1 MALEDLFEQI
11 KLWPLKRKITFVLV
25 ILISFGLMW
34 GIVAW
39 SDRVEYQVLFSNL
52 GPQDA
57 GNVVGK
63 LKEMKIPFR
72 VEGNVIFVPSTKV
85 YETRLDLAAQGI
97 PQGGGI
103 GFELFD
109 KAQIGVT
116 EFVQRLNYRRALQGE
131 LARTIKDLS
140 EVDEARVHIAI
151 PERTIFADRSDRPT
165 ASVVLKVKPGRV
177 LNQNQIGGIVH
188 LVSSSIEGMTP
199 YDVSVIDNMG
209 NLLSKS
215 TDLNVA
221 ADSMQLDYQKSLEK
235 DYESR
240 LQSMME
246 GIVGRG
252 KAIVRVAAKIDFTQT
267 EKTEERFD
275 PDTIAVRSE
284 QRSQEKTTGPASG
297 GIPGVMSN
305 QPGQPPAQSAA
316 TGPMSQ
322 KQTESISYEVSRSV
336 SKTVRPKG
344 DIKTISVAVLID
356 GTYKKEG
363 DKNVFVP
370 RPEAELK
377 KYDDLVRAAIGFNQE
392 RGDQVTVQNV
402 PFEATV
408 EDMVPEKT
416 DILKIVLPILK
427 LFVPLVVALLL
438 IMFAIKPIVE
448 ILKAPIKLA
457 PRARVAQ
464 YEEEPEVIRSTE
476 MPERQEKQMKE
487 QITEAVKRDPRKS
500 AMILKDWMSSE

>member
-11 KLWPLKRKITFVLV
+11 KLWPLKRKITFILV

-39 SDRVEYQVLFSNL
+39 SEREEFQVLFSNL

-63 LKEMKIPFR
+63 LKEMKIPYR

-103 GFELFD
+103 GFEIFD

-131 LARTIKDLS
+131 LSRTIKNLS

-151 PERTIFADRSDRPT
+151 PERTIFSDRNDRPT
-165 ASVVLKVKPGRV
+165 ASVVVKVKPGRV

-188 LVSSSIEGMTP
+188 LVSSSVEGMTP
-199 YDVSVIDNMG
+199 YDVSVIDNIG

-215 TDLNVA
+215 SSLSSA
-221 ADSMQLDYQKSLEK
+221 GDSMQLDYQKSLEK

-252 KAIVRVAAKIDFTQT
+252 KAIVRVATKIDFTQS

-284 QRSQEKTTGPASG
+284 QRSQEKSTGAVSG
-297 GIPGVMSN
+297 GIPGVLSN
-305 QPGQPPAQSAA
+305 QPGQAPAQTSASGA
-316 TGPMSQ
+316 VSQ
-322 KQTESISYEVSRSV
+322 KQTESINYEVSRSV
-336 SKTVRPKG
+336 SRTVRPKG
-344 DIKTISVAVLID
+344 DLKSISVAVLVD

-363 DKNVFVP
+363 KNNIFVP
-370 RPEAELK
+370 RPDVELK
-377 KYDDLVRAAIGFNQE
+377 KYEELVRAAVGFNQE

-402 PFEATV
+402 PFETTI
-408 EDMVPEKT
+408 EELTPEKT
-416 DILKIVLPILK
+416 DIMKIVLPVLK
-427 LFVPLVVALLL
+427 FIVPMVVALLL

-448 ILKAPIKLA
+448 ILKAPIKMA
-457 PRARVAQ
+457 PRPRVAE
-464 YEEEPEVIRSTE
+464 YAGEPEVLRTVESSDRS
-476 MPERQEKQMKE
+476 EKQMKE

-500 AMILKDWMSSE
+500 AMILKDWMTTE